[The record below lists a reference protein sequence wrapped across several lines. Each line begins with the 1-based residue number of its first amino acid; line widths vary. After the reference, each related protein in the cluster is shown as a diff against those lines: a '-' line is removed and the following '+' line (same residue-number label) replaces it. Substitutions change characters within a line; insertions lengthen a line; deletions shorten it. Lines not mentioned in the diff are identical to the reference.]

1 MRSSP
6 ASGSVLSGESAG
18 DSLPLPLLPTHTCVH
33 GLSLPPS
40 VSLPPTTAL
49 DVVNTHHWPKAELH
63 LLFLLDESDHLAP
76 LSCSLSW
83 AGHGGQAGETHL

>member
-6 ASGSVLSGESAG
+6 TSGSVLSRESAG
-18 DSLPLPLLPTHTCVH
+18 DSLPLPFLPTHTCMH

-49 DVVNTHHWPKAELH
+49 DVVNTHYWPKADLH
-63 LLFLLDESDHLAP
+63 LLFLLDKSDHLAP

-83 AGHGGQAGETHL
+83 AGHRGQARGTHL